1 LDNALRLSLAGL
13 AWLVTTLAFAAPDR
27 PVTGLT
33 TVAAGVGEYRRDQP
47 FVYRQAVRRSVY
59 VPMRDGVL
67 LAVDYYLP
75 ASHGRAVRGRFPVV
89 LEYTRYG
96 RSRPL
101 PGGGVKHR
109 HYSPVDSR
117 GVMQIADDPIRSE
130 LLLAYG
136 YALVVVDMRG
146 SGASFGPSHAE
157 GDDIEGKDGFDIVGW
172 IAKQSWSDGNVG
184 MLGSSY
190 LAEVQPRVAAE
201 RPRALRALSMVY
213 GFFDGPNSA
222 YAMGGIFR
230 DGWQGGWVQNV
241 AKLDNRST
249 DPKAPITNISPV
261 DSDQD
266 QVLLRR
272 AVEEHRTGVD
282 DEYFKHLDEF
292 KQVGVVRDRLPF
304 IDHYQQQGQNNLYTL
319 LPRVNAS
326 GVPTLLSGGWHDIY
340 ANDMLL
346 WYANLRVPKKLI
358 YGPYPHGKSGPAP
371 NDPRDIERERLV
383 ARETLRW
390 FDHWLRKMPNDAER
404 RPEVQYGLQRDP
416 RHTEWFSADTWPPSQ
431 AHYRDLNL
439 SARPAN
445 SVVSQY
451 DGSLSWSAD
460 RSSSRQSWKVD
471 YSASV
476 GSQGTRWGGNVHDV
490 AVTTNDMKSLTYTS
504 MPLQRD
510 LYVAGIPTVKLW
522 LSCENASDA
531 DIHVYLS
538 VVEQDGTSKLISDGM
553 LRASHRTLGRPPY
566 LNFGLPFPSSNSADI
581 AATPALSATPV
592 PLEFTLLAVGRI
604 FKMGDRLR
612 LTIAGADRGNTL
624 GMERDPAPLLGVHV
638 GGATRSELR
647 LPILGDLT
655 ESPFSADTANQ

>member
-1 LDNALRLSLAGL
+1 MLVATAARGEPAQPVPGL
-13 AWLVTTLAFAAPDR
+13 A
-27 PVTGLT
+27 
-33 TVAAGVGEYRRDQP
+33 TVAAGVGEYRRDEP
-47 FVYRQAVRRSVY
+47 FIYRQAIRRSVY
-59 VPMRDGVL
+59 VTMRDGVR

-75 ASHGRAVRGRFPVV
+75 ARDGKVKRGKFPVV

-101 PGGGVKHR
+101 PEGGNKHGQ
-109 HYSPVDSR
+109 YSPADAHGLMS
-117 GVMQIADDPIRSE
+117 IADDPIRSE

-136 YALVVVDMRG
+136 YALVVADMRG

-157 GDDIEGKDGFDIVGW
+157 GDDIEGKDGFDIVAW
-172 IAKQSWSDGNVG
+172 IARQGWSDGNVG

-201 RPRALRALSMVY
+201 RPPALKALSMVY

-261 DSDQD
+261 DADPQ
-266 QVLLRR
+266 QVQLRR
-272 AVEEHRTGVD
+272 AIEEHRTSVD
-282 DEYFKHLDEF
+282 DEYFQHLESF
-292 KQVGVVRDRLPF
+292 KTVGVVRDALPF
-304 IDHYQQQGQNNLYTL
+304 IDHYQPQGQNNLHTVL
-319 LPRVNAS
+319 KRVNAS
-326 GVPTLLSGGWHDIY
+326 AVPTLLSGGWHDIY

-346 WYANLRVPKKLI
+346 WYANLTVPRKLI

-390 FDHWLRKMPNDAER
+390 FDRWLRQLPNDAEQ
-404 RPEVQYGLQRDP
+404 RPEVQFGLQRDP
-416 RHTEWFSADTWPPSQ
+416 RHTEWFTADTWPPRQ
-431 AHYRDLNL
+431 VHYGDFHL
-439 SARPAN
+439 SAHVAN
-445 SVVSQY
+445 TVVSQY
-451 DGSLSWSAD
+451 DGSLRWLPEE
-460 RSSSRQSWKVD
+460 SSSRQPWRVD

-476 GSQGTRWGGNVHDV
+476 GATGTRWGGLVHDA
-490 AVTTNDMKSLTYTS
+490 AVTGNDIKSLTYTS
-504 MPLQRD
+504 PPLARD
-510 LYVAGIPTVKLW
+510 LYVAGIPVVKLW
-522 LSCENASDA
+522 LSSENSADA
-531 DIHVYLS
+531 DVHAYLT
-538 VVEQDGTSKLISDGM
+538 VVAKDGTSRLISDGM

-592 PLEFTLLAVGRI
+592 VLEFTMLAVGRI
-604 FKMGDRLR
+604 FRQGDRLR
-612 LTIAGADRGNTL
+612 LTIAGADQGNTL
-624 GMERDPAPLLGVHV
+624 GEERDPIPQLAVHVGPATRSVLRLPLLGE
-638 GGATRSELR
+638 A
-647 LPILGDLT
+647 T
-655 ESPFSADTANQ
+655 ESPFATDDP